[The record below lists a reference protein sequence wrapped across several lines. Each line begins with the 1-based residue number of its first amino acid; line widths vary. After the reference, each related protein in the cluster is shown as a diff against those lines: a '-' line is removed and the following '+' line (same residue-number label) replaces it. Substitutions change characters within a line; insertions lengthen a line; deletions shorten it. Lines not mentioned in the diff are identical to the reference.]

1 MLKVGLTGNFYS
13 GYDQVSELFA
23 NKNIP
28 VFDADLVIKYMI
40 NYSDY
45 HIGKIKKY
53 FGDTIYFANLINLKI
68 LKKKKKV
75 NELLDIIQVDLIKSY
90 ERWRVKNKTAP
101 YTIFKCSILF
111 ERGLDKSMNL
121 NISVYKPKQFRRK
134 YIKENPTIGMTTLKL
149 ETIIE
154 NEMDELEKN
163 KKSNYVIHNY
173 EDRLNHSIE
182 THIYQISRSLLSK
195 FDNNDHTTYNSF
207 MV

>member
-1 MLKVGLTGNFYS
+1 
-13 GYDQVSELFA
+13 
-23 NKNIP
+23 
-28 VFDADLVIKYMI
+28 
-40 NYSDY
+40 
-45 HIGKIKKY
+45 
-53 FGDTIYFANLINLKI
+53 
-68 LKKKKKV
+68 
-75 NELLDIIQVDLIKSY
+75 
-90 ERWRVKNKTAP
+90 
-101 YTIFKCSILF
+101 
-111 ERGLDKSMNL
+111 MNL

-182 THIYQISRSLLSK
+182 TQIYQISRSLLSK